1 MKNFVKMTE
10 RDRKILMAAASILVL
25 AVMILG
31 VIHPVHVAVK
41 STKRQIENYEKQ
53 TEVMKEKAGNME
65 EMRDSVQ
72 EKRER
77 LNRLQSGL
85 LPMMPSQ
92 KLGQLLTEK
101 ALDAGL
107 LMMDLQITMP
117 DSAADIPVFGAED
130 DREYDLEGREH
141 DLEDREYDPE
151 ERGGIYAVGAELS
164 VCGTMT
170 AMDSFLDELSEGTGG
185 VRVTALD
192 WEPDAGIMEDR
203 GEAGNTYMEDR
214 GETEN
219 TYQVMRM
226 ELEIYMYRESAGQE

>member
-65 EMRDSVQ
+65 KMRDSVQ

-92 KLGQLLTEK
+92 KLDQLLTEK

-130 DREYDLEGREH
+130 GREYDPEE
-141 DLEDREYDPE
+141 REYDPE
-151 ERGGIYAVGAELS
+151 ERGGIYAAGAELS

-203 GEAGNTYMEDR
+203 GEAENTYMKDR